1 MILFLLAV
9 TGVLLLGSIAAFFL
23 YVSLLSIGAVLS
35 LLVAMLLMFG
45 LGVGIASGY
54 MLHDKRKM
62 RPVMTKIDLKKFKDA
77 LTARQSELEGLI
89 RNRDAAAIETSA
101 DALDQIQHMVE
112 RELALETL
120 GRESAFLRETRA
132 APAVWMRAPLE
143 SASTVRKRSIR
154 SGLPRYRG
162 PPAVSPARNVRI
174 AKAPQSGTPT
184 NRCCRKPRNRDCE
197 PERPG
202 CRDHGRSRD
211 HRRLGSGC

>member
-1 MILFLLAV
+1 MVRVQSRPTPSPPSTAPDV
-9 TGVLLLGSIAAFFL
+9 H
-23 YVSLLSIGAVLS
+23 
-35 LLVAMLLMFG
+35 LVAVVPGLPAWRVWHARMRMLW
-45 LGVGIASGY
+45 VGHG
-54 MLHDKRKM
+54 KT
-62 RPVMTKIDLKKFKDA
+62 RPVMTKSDLKKFKDA
-77 LTARQSELEGLI
+77 LTARQSELVGLT
-89 RNRDAAAIETSA
+89 RNREAAAIETSA